1 MQPPYALVSDIVVL
15 EQGGKEQA
23 LYVDSVGFQDVSRL
37 LPELHELAAQR
48 QKEQVQE
55 EPER

>member
-1 MQPPYALVSDIVVL
+1 MRSLSVSDIVVL

-23 LYVDSVGFQDVSRL
+23 LYVDSVGFQDVSHL
-37 LPELHELAAQR
+37 LPELHEIAVQR

-55 EPER
+55 ELER